1 MSELIHK
8 WKPWKK
14 STGPRTPEGKAKA
27 SQNAY
32 KGGIRPQLRRLAKA
46 LNRNQEVLDELSAKE
61 YDAMADK
68 VVGAALNGNSWAI
81 QEIARALDE

>member
-68 VVGAALNGNSWAI
+68 VVAAALNGNPRAI